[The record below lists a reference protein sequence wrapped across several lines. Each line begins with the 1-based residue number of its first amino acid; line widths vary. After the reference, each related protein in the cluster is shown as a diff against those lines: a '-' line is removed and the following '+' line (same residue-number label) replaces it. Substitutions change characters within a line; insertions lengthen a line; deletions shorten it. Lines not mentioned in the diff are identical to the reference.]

1 MGPITVFDKS
11 FLQSLT
17 VDESVFFDHFFNP
30 VTSPLFFIE
39 TLADLEKA
47 VRQGRTP
54 EREVTLRDQ
63 IDESVHS
70 DRLIAAL
77 CTTFSILAL
86 LLTCVGLY
94 GALAF
99 NVARRTG
106 EIGIRM
112 ALGAHPR
119 DILQSVLG
127 QGMRLTVTGLVLG
140 IVAALSAGS
149 LLTSILFGVKQ
160 TDPLVFLAVSAVL
173 LSAAV
178 LACYLP
184 ARRAM
189 HLDPLSALR
198 HE

>member
-54 EREVTLRDQ
+54 EQEVTLRDQ
-63 IDESVHS
+63 IDESLHS

>member
-54 EREVTLRDQ
+54 EQEVTLRDQ
-63 IDESVHS
+63 IDESLHS

-119 DILQSVLG
+119 DILQLVLG

>member
-1 MGPITVFDKS
+1 LLHHAIVHSLDSSVTITGIS
-11 FLQSLT
+11 
-17 VDESVFFDHFFNP
+17 
-30 VTSPLFFIE
+30 
-39 TLADLEKA
+39 
-47 VRQGRTP
+47 
-54 EREVTLRDQ
+54 TLRDH
-63 IDESVHS
+63 IDESLHS

-119 DILQSVLG
+119 DILQLVLG
-127 QGMRLTVTGLVLG
+127 QAMRLTLTGLVLG

-149 LLTSILFGVKQ
+149 LLASILFGVKQ

-173 LSAAV
+173 LSAAA

-184 ARRAM
+184 AHRAM

-198 HE
+198 QE